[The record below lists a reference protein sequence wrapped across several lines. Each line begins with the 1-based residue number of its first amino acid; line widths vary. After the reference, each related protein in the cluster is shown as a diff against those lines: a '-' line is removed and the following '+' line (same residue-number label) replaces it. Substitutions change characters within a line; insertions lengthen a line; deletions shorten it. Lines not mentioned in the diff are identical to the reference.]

1 MEENREPL
9 SAIAIEKKLQL
20 LRNKHFSED
29 TIALVKSDYEYG
41 LTEEEITLYLN
52 KSYDIEQMKIL
63 SECLHKDVPK
73 DVIDIIKNTK
83 YSVHQMQVSLE
94 FYEKGVPVQT
104 IKEVMDKGEKPIT
117 MRRLYEEVLEQ
128 LNKVKKQIPEE
139 SEYVKALISQMDEV
153 VAKINHQNERYD
165 ALNKKL
171 SEIET
176 SKDDEEVRGRL
187 VKENQDKDALINS
200 QQNELNKASS
210 TIARLRDDIE
220 KKDKEMKRMGDRIE
234 SLEDKIISVAT
245 ENKKEAESKAEPQE
259 SQSVS
264 QADKKMVDTVAV
276 PQNMQAVAN
285 GIPVYYQIPVVDG
298 TGNVVQR
305 LPIERSVRKSSNSG
319 VVSLFARL
327 SFKKKSRAD
336 IVKLVAS
343 GDLVPAQHVQI
354 KSAIEKGLTESQLV
368 ELINNNISAEK
379 MKEIIEIA
387 VLENSMAD

>member
-41 LTEEEITLYLN
+41 LKEEEISLYLN

-165 ALNKKL
+165 DCCFRWNPCQW
-171 SEIET
+171 
-176 SKDDEEVRGRL
+176 
-187 VKENQDKDALINS
+187 N
-200 QQNELNKASS
+200 
-210 TIARLRDDIE
+210 
-220 KKDKEMKRMGDRIE
+220 
-234 SLEDKIISVAT
+234 
-245 ENKKEAESKAEPQE
+245 
-259 SQSVS
+259 
-264 QADKKMVDTVAV
+264 
-276 PQNMQAVAN
+276 
-285 GIPVYYQIPVVDG
+285 G
-298 TGNVVQR
+298 TGNSGPQYLWSGGAYEFPCDR
-305 LPIERSVRKSSNSG
+305 WNLFYGSRSFDRSG
-319 VVSLFARL
+319 T
-327 SFKKKSRAD
+327 SRRR
-336 IVKLVAS
+336 
-343 GDLVPAQHVQI
+343 H
-354 KSAIEKGLTESQLV
+354 
-368 ELINNNISAEK
+368 
-379 MKEIIEIA
+379 
-387 VLENSMAD
+387 